1 MDKKY
6 VEIINMPHHVSFN
19 HPHMNNH
26 DRAAQFAP
34 FAALTGY
41 DALIKEMARQ
51 TNKKITISKEKAEE
65 ISSKL
70 TYLKERIKENIIIS
84 VVYFK
89 KDKTKDGGAY
99 LEIEGVLKSIDEYH
113 KTIKI
118 DNILIK
124 INDIYDID
132 STIFLD
138 VMGLFI

>member
-6 VEIINMPHHVSFN
+6 EEILNLPHHVSLN
-19 HPHMNNH
+19 HPHMSNH

-65 ISSKL
+65 ISNKL
-70 TYLKERIKENIIIS
+70 SYLKEHLKENITITVI
-84 VVYFK
+84 YFK

-99 LEIEGVLKSIDEYH
+99 LEINGVIKSIDEYH
-113 KTIKI
+113 KTIKV

-124 INDIYDID
+124 ISDIYDID
-132 STIFLD
+132 STIFID